1 MKQLTIIL
9 IAFLLYSCAGKSELV
24 NVNQTLDPTNSG
36 KSTDYPVDSSLNDA
50 KTAFLDILNLAKK
63 RFPSDS
69 ASLHDFYCKWLLLN
83 DVEKLNQQVERL
95 KELTSQE
102 SVERYNEV
110 NSKLEP
116 LLVRITTANTI
127 DQSQLDSVVKL
138 YSDYDYFL
146 TESLFSQ
153 LLSEEDD
160 LAGKCF
166 GIIVKES
173 SKDTSYI
180 SALIELDNNIFTN
193 CALGESMY
201 MLVFDAI
208 GNNPIGFLEM
218 FKQREE
224 KQKIVLARYL
234 DFTDAVQVREELLNF
249 YKNIIKN
256 SKNEE
261 HRALAKELM
270 DIVEENNRYR

>member
-1 MKQLTIIL
+1 
-9 IAFLLYSCAGKSELV
+9 
-24 NVNQTLDPTNSG
+24 
-36 KSTDYPVDSSLNDA
+36 
-50 KTAFLDILNLAKK
+50 
-63 RFPSDS
+63 
-69 ASLHDFYCKWLLLN
+69 
-83 DVEKLNQQVERL
+83 
-95 KELTSQE
+95 
-102 SVERYNEV
+102 
-110 NSKLEP
+110 
-116 LLVRITTANTI
+116 
-127 DQSQLDSVVKL
+127 
-138 YSDYDYFL
+138 
-146 TESLFSQ
+146 
-153 LLSEEDD
+153 
-160 LAGKCF
+160 
-166 GIIVKES
+166 
-173 SKDTSYI
+173 
-180 SALIELDNNIFTN
+180 
-193 CALGESMY
+193 